1 MAKKILLV
9 SLCLSVFS
17 CCGNF
22 RGALSAQQIDKHAAP
37 TTRFDPVAV
46 ELSGGYSYP
55 SKWNASAVVMVLER
69 NVRLGAYILGP
80 YDNYTLSSENPKPN
94 ITTWGLSLGY
104 GDNRWHSNWKGT
116 SFDFIG
122 GGGNRDQ
129 GEGNMPWNYGYQGTI
144 NHSVFTDRKGNY
156 AFSVGVQ
163 ARRLYVVRNEDQH
176 GVAYDTSQKSN
187 WVFSLKASVHL

>member
-22 RGALSAQQIDKHAAP
+22 RIATGQQIDKHAAP
-37 TTRFDPVAV
+37 TTRLDPVAV

-55 SKWNASAVVMVLER
+55 SKWNASAVIMVFER

-94 ITTWGLSLGY
+94 ITTWGVSLG
-104 GDNRWHSNWKGT
+104 GGINRWHSRWKGT
-116 SFDFIG
+116 SLEGIFG
-122 GGGNRDQ
+122 SANRDR
-129 GEGNMPWNYGYQGTI
+129 GEGNVLWNYGLQA
-144 NHSVFTDRKGNY
+144 NFSHSLYTDREGDY
-156 AFSVGVQ
+156 ALGIVAQ
-163 ARRLYVVRNEDQH
+163 IRRMYVVSNKDQ
-176 GVAYDTSQKSN
+176 YDAGYDSSQKGT
-187 WVFSLKASVHL
+187 WVFSLKAKVDL